1 MPACCERRLIVTA
14 MTADGSPFRHHAK
27 AVRGTSD
34 VLMPQGKAAAKVA
47 DILSGVP
54 PGGGQCLID
63 TCSREEF
70 AILDIA
76 EASCLP
82 KDITAR
88 LSKVVQG

>member
-1 MPACCERRLIVTA
+1 MPACCERRLIVTV

-27 AVRGTSD
+27 AVRGTPD
-34 VLMPQGKAAAKVA
+34 DLMPHGEVVAKVA

-54 PGGGQCLID
+54 PCGGQCLID
-63 TCSREEF
+63 TCSKEEF

-82 KDITAR
+82 KNVTAR

>member
-1 MPACCERRLIVTA
+1 MPAYCECHLIVTA
-14 MTADGSPFRHHAK
+14 MMADGSPFGHHAK
-27 AVRGTSD
+27 AVRGTPD
-34 VLMPQGKAAAKVA
+34 GLMPQGKAAAKVA
-47 DILSGVP
+47 DILSGVS

-76 EASCLP
+76 EASYLP